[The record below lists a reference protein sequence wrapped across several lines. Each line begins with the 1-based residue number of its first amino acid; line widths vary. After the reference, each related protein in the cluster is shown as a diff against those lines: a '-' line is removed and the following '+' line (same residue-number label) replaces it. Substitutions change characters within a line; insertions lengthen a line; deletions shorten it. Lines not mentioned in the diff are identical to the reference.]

1 MVIWRI
7 GSSPAGKG
15 RVHMNKP
22 KTHMTLDDRIAIQE
36 RLNNNLSVRAIAKNI
51 YKSPS
56 TVKREIDARK
66 CPKGRRSITVLPNCA
81 NRKDC
86 GVHGLCI
93 TTFANDI
100 YQNTLISSREGINQD
115 PEKL

>member
-36 RLNNNLSVRAIAKNI
+36 GLNNNLSVRAIAKNI
-51 YKSPS
+51 NKSPS

-86 GVHGLCI
+86 DIHGLCKD
-93 TTFANDI
+93 TRCYSPLQELHF
-100 YQNTLISSREGINQD
+100 L
-115 PEKL
+115 